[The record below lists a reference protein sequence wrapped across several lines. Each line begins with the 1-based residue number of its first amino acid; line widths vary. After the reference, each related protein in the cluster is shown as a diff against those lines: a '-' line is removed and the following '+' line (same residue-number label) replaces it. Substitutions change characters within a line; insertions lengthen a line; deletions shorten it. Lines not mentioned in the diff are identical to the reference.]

1 MEAISAVLPGLTASA
16 TGDPSEGFPGGQF
29 MGNML
34 ASIGFDPSLLVKISV
49 TITIFASMFGFLSNA
64 WEGISQMSRFFSEN
78 FISSATIRS
87 TDEAYVY
94 IMRFLYAHNIS
105 TDSRLFGVTCRR
117 NQMNPN
123 YREHAKWNGQDA
135 ENEVDGDGFNIVE
148 DSLGPKLKYNAA
160 PGFSHF
166 WYKHRLFL
174 MQRKLKDDY
183 YGFEEPEV
191 DLTLIS
197 IGRSPLA
204 LRCLLEEARAEYLR
218 DRQSNTLIHTIV
230 ASYPP
235 NWSVGYPRPPRSLDS
250 VIMKKQDKERLLKDM
265 KEYLAPNTVHWY
277 HKHGL
282 PYRRGYLFY
291 GLPGAGKTSLT
302 MALAC
307 ELNLPIYCL
316 SLASTMMSDDNL
328 LGLFGKLP
336 KRCIVLM
343 EDIDSAGIDKRP
355 GPGGRLYTALTSQ
368 DEEDDD
374 EDHAEDIRKREE
386 RKKLQL
392 FKSESTVTLSGL
404 LNAIDGISSHEGRI
418 LIMTTNYR
426 QLLDDALIRPGRVD
440 MEIKFEHADIEVLE
454 GIFRG
459 VYADPDD
466 LPDFIRGKE
475 KMTDEEYMRR
485 YHEKL
490 NKLAHEFASRVPSG
504 KFSPAQ
510 VQGYLL
516 GHKSDPEEA
525 MDCLDEWLESKVD
538 EINQLE
544 EAEKKAKE
552 RLERA
557 AERKIKELQKKK
569 KERLKQERQE
579 KEEEEEEEKARK
591 EKEVEAAAE
600 AEKEKRN
607 KGGLG
612 KWLVRRDTS

>member
-1 MEAISAVLPGLTASA
+1 MEGISAVLPGLAASA
-16 TGDPSEGFPGGQF
+16 TGDPSDGFPGGQF
-29 MGNML
+29 IGNML
-34 ASIGFDPSLLVKISV
+34 ASVGFDPSLLVKISV
-49 TITIFASMFGFLSNA
+49 TITIIASMFGFLSNA
-64 WEGISQMSRFFSEN
+64 WEGITQMSRFFSEN

-94 IMRFLYAHNIS
+94 LMRFLYSHNIS

-117 NQMNPN
+117 NQLNPN
-123 YREHAKWNGQDA
+123 YREHVRWNGQEGETDT
-135 ENEVDGDGFNIVE
+135 DGEGFSIVE

-166 WYKHRLFL
+166 FYKHRLFL

-183 YGFEEPEV
+183 YGFEEPDV
-191 DLTLIS
+191 DLTLFT
-197 IGRSPLA
+197 IGRSPAA
-204 LRCLLEEARAEYLR
+204 LRSLLEEARAEYLR

-235 NWSVGYPRPPRSLDS
+235 NWSVGHPRPPRSLDS
-250 VIMKKQDKERLLKDM
+250 VIIKKHDKDRLLKDM
-265 KEYLAPNTVHWY
+265 REYLAPNTVNWY

-302 MALAC
+302 MALAY

-328 LGLFGKLP
+328 LGLFARLP

-355 GPGGRLYTALTSQ
+355 GAGTRLYTALTSQ
-368 DEEDDD
+368 DDEDDD
-374 EDHAEDIRKREE
+374 EDAEEDIKKREE
-386 RKKLQL
+386 RKKLQA
-392 FKSESTVTLSGL
+392 FKQESTVTLSGL

-426 QLLDDALIRPGRVD
+426 QLLDEALIRPGRVD
-440 MEIKFEHADIEVLE
+440 MEIKFDFADIEVLE
-454 GIFRG
+454 GVFKG

-475 KMTDEEYMRR
+475 KMTEEEQLKKF
-485 YHEKL
+485 HEKL
-490 NKLAHEFASRVPSG
+490 DKLAQEFASRVPSG

-525 MDCLDEWLESKVD
+525 MDCLDDWLKSKLQ
-538 EINQLE
+538 EIDLLE

-552 RLERA
+552 RLDRA
-557 AERKIKELQKKK
+557 MERKVKELQKKK
-569 KERLKQERQE
+569 KERLKQERKE
-579 KEEEEEEEKARK
+579 REEEEEEERQKK
-591 EKEVEAAAE
+591 EEEEKEEDL
-600 AEKEKRN
+600 R
-607 KGGLG
+607 KG
-612 KWLVRRDTS
+612 LVRRGTS